1 MMTKEPFPPLL
12 SAAGVKAR
20 LARFGLTPNK
30 ALGQNFLIDPAAR
43 AGILDCLP
51 MDLPVLEIGPGLG
64 ALTEGLIERGHR
76 VLAVE
81 KDRAMVAVL
90 KETLPAAEVIEGDF
104 LDVDLSAL
112 HARLGGGP
120 FLAAGNLPYY
130 ATTPIA
136 MKLLSA
142 GLPIEAMALMVQR
155 EAVERFLAGP
165 GSRVYGPLSV
175 LTGLQYEAKEGLR
188 LSPASYY
195 PPPEVHSGVVILTR
209 REGAAIPPGFPQFL
223 TGIFAMRRKTLLNNL
238 LSMGHSKPAA
248 LAAIGQTGLRPEVR
262 AEAVEAAALPALFR
276 CVMHDY
282 CAK

>member
-1 MMTKEPFPPLL
+1 MMSNEPFPPLL
-12 SAAGVKAR
+12 SAAGVKER

-51 MDLPVLEIGPGLG
+51 MDHPALEVGPGLG

-81 KDRAMVAVL
+81 KDRAMVEVL
-90 KETLPAAEVIEGDF
+90 RETLPEAEVIEGDF
-104 LDVDLSAL
+104 LDADLQSI
-112 HARLGGGP
+112 HAGLGGGP
-120 FLAAGNLPYY
+120 IIVAGNLPYY

-175 LTGLQYEAKEGLR
+175 LTALQYEAREGLR

-195 PPPEVHSGVVILTR
+195 PPPEVHSGVVVLAR
-209 REGAAIPPGFPQFL
+209 RQGAAIPPGFSRFL
-223 TGIFAMRRKTLLNNL
+223 TGVFAMRRKTLLNNL
-238 LSMGHSKPAA
+238 LSMGYQKPAA
-248 LAAIGQTGLRPEVR
+248 LAAIDGAGLRPEVR
-262 AEAVEAAALPALFR
+262 AEAAGAGALLALFQGIIQ
-276 CVMHDY
+276 
-282 CAK
+282 